1 MMTSYAVTK
10 AYSTAVFFFI
20 QVLLQS
26 LCTHDGTEEREAQ
39 KRTKNILN
47 KNKMP
52 GLNHTELYCSITSAR
67 WPPCLGASF
76 TALTPAMAVP
86 WGFISALHV
95 PELKLLLPLSLC
107 AVHRPQHLRAAAA
120 KRFPPRRPQAA
131 PRNHLQMGSAP
142 RPAHSA
148 APAALPVSRIGAGST
163 GSAPRTPGSGR
174 RWLCLPGS
182 WPRRCIRAPS
192 RVAGRRTEI
201 THLITHQ

>member
-1 MMTSYAVTK
+1 MTCYAVTK
-10 AYSTAVFFFI
+10 AYSIAIFFI

-39 KRTKNILN
+39 KRTKNVLN
-47 KNKMP
+47 KNKIP
-52 GLNHTELYCSITSAR
+52 GLNHSELYCSITSAR
-67 WPPCLGASF
+67 WPPCPGASF

-120 KRFPPRRPQAA
+120 KRFPPRQPHAA
-131 PRNHLQMGSAP
+131 PRSHLQTGSAP
-142 RPAHSA
+142 RPAPSA

-163 GSAPRTPGSGR
+163 GSAPRTPGSGQ

-192 RVAGRRTEI
+192 HVAGRRTEI